1 MRSWVERT
9 HSKTVVGGPSEVVDC
24 GAGRSRLQLAGK
36 KQLADPGRQW
46 PAIPHS
52 CTDKPGGTK
61 GEQNRLHNPRAP
73 PQRNKASIH

>member
-36 KQLADPGRQW
+36 KQLADPQTWRIVEQMGKAVRQLAD
-46 PAIPHS
+46 PTAPHS
-52 CTDKPGGTK
+52 HIDKPGRTA
-61 GEQNRLHNPRAP
+61 GE
-73 PQRNKASIH
+73 